1 MGAVPYVLQYNLN
14 IQREIMR
21 DTVLTVGYIG
31 SHGVHLITPLEQNPP
46 KLIGGVAGTFN
57 GVGSVTPNPRLNPNI
72 LQYATMGPYALS
84 RYNSLQST
92 LNHRFSHNVQVQV
105 AYTYSKC
112 MSDGG
117 YLGSFNSNVSSV
129 VSNPYNQKEDWG
141 PCAWDIKHVLNV
153 NGLYALPFH
162 GNRIVEGWQVSGIA
176 RATSGLPFSVGTGVD
191 TSGFGNTT
199 LRPDSLTGNVNPISG
214 TTASGE
220 TLGTPARWFDPTQFG
235 PPAIG
240 TVGNLGAARCAARI

>member
-14 IQREIMR
+14 IQREIVR

-46 KLIGGVAGTFN
+46 TLIDGLAGTFN
-57 GVGSVTPNPRLNPNI
+57 GVGSVTPNVRLNPNL
-72 LQYATMGPYALS
+72 LQYATMGPYSVS

-92 LNHRFSHNVQVQV
+92 LNHRFSHNVQLQV

-112 MSDGG
+112 ESDGG

-129 VSNPYNQKEDWG
+129 VENPYNQKEDWG

-153 NGLYALPFH
+153 NGLYALPFPH
-162 GNRIVEGWQVSGIA
+162 GNRIVRLANQRH
-176 RATSGLPFSVGTGVD
+176 RACCTSGLPFSVGTGVI
-191 TSGFGNTT
+191 
-199 LRPDSLTGNVNPISG
+199 P
-214 TTASGE
+214 
-220 TLGTPARWFDPTQFG
+220 
-235 PPAIG
+235 
-240 TVGNLGAARCAARI
+240 VGLEYNLAP